1 MTKANARSEDGLPA
15 GAPVGADLAAIQNWL
30 ERATSD
36 LAAHGADEARPI
48 DLAEGLAAMA
58 ALLQQAVRPGA
69 ATHAAAP
76 ARASVGPPADAERAA
91 PDGEAAP
98 DAALTAF
105 VEATRR
111 RLTQTFEIGLAAA
124 ASETRGLKDAVST
137 LAKNIEAPH
146 EPAARDHA
154 IEALRRDVAAI
165 AGHLAGAEKGVASL
179 AALEQS
185 IARLLEQMEQARRSS
200 DGEAEAARRLA
211 AEAHERR
218 MAREVGELRAAC
230 GEADNRLHLALGAV
244 QETVGRVDGRVAR
257 MEADL
262 GAMRRSRE
270 APERAP
276 ASTAQTPARNPPSF
290 EPLTAERLPDAA
302 IEDVL
307 IEPGGGFPPRPL
319 NPPEHRP
326 ERSGAPP
333 KTRPAAPHA
342 LGAGET
348 SRPADIRPNLAGPP
362 GAHTGPYRRK
372 TAHRE
377 GGDGILNAHRT
388 LLLPGLAALCLA
400 LGAYAMTRGAHFEP
414 PRFLKSIGLGA
425 DTLERRSAVE
435 GQYAIPDHRGIDA
448 ASAVREPPA
457 LPRLDSALLDPA
469 AFAFA
474 RKNQSWGAPATR
486 AIAGGAAI
494 MPGRITAHPRVAH
507 TPPRL

>member
-15 GAPVGADLAAIQNWL
+15 GAPIGADLAAAQNWL
-30 ERATSD
+30 ERATGD
-36 LAAHGADEARPI
+36 LAAHGADEATPI
-48 DLAEGLAAMA
+48 DLADGLAAMA
-58 ALLQQAVRPGA
+58 ALLQQAIRPGA
-69 ATHAAAP
+69 ATHSAAT
-76 ARASVGPPADAERAA
+76 ARAPVGPPADAERAA

-98 DAALTAF
+98 DAALTSF
-105 VEATRR
+105 IEATRR
-111 RLTQTFEIGLAAA
+111 RLTQTLETGLAAA

-137 LAKNIEAPH
+137 LAKNIEPPH
-146 EPAARDHA
+146 EPAAWDGA

-165 AGHLAGAEKGVASL
+165 ARHLAGAEKGVASL

-185 IARLLEQMEQARRSS
+185 IARLLEQMEEARRSS
-200 DGEAEAARRLA
+200 PGEAEAARRLA

-244 QETVGRVDGRVAR
+244 QETVGRVDGRLAR

-270 APERAP
+270 SAERAP
-276 ASTAQTPARNPPSF
+276 APPAQAPARKPPPF
-290 EPLTAERLPDAA
+290 EPQTAEILPDAA

-333 KTRPAAPHA
+333 KTRPAASAPLA
-342 LGAGET
+342 GNAGET
-348 SRPADIRPNLAGPP
+348 GRRADIRPDLAGPRGADAAP
-362 GAHTGPYRRK
+362 GRRK

-377 GGDGILNAHRT
+377 GADGFLSMHRT

-425 DTLERRSAVE
+425 NTLERRSAVE
-435 GQYAIPDHRGIDA
+435 GQYAIPDHRGID
-448 ASAVREPPA
+448 EPPA
-457 LPRLDSALLDPA
+457 LPRLDSALLDPT

-486 AIAGGAAI
+486 AIAGAAAI
-494 MPGRITAHPRVAH
+494 VPGRITARARVAH
-507 TPPRL
+507 TPPRP